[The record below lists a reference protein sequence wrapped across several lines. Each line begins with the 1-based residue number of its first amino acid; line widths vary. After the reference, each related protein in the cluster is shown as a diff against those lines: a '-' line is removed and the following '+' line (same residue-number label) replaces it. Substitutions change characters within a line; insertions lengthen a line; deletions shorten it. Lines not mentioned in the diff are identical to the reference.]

1 MAPAMIGMVGL
12 GSTIMGGALGVG
24 GSLFKGASEM
34 QMYNYQAGVAQ
45 INAGIARKN
54 SEYAYTTGDKQA
66 EKYGIKAGQQ
76 AGAIKAAQ
84 AASGLD
90 ITSGSNK
97 QVQESQDKVAQT
109 DMAQI
114 RANAAKT
121 AYDYQTQASTYDAQ
135 SKLYKQ
141 AGKNSMIAGVIG
153 AASSIVST
161 SGSVANKWLQGQQV
175 GLDTDI
181 KSSLGAA

>member
-1 MAPAMIGMVGL
+1 MAPAAIGMLGL
-12 GSTIMGGALGVG
+12 GSTIAGGALGVG
-24 GSLFKGASEM
+24 GNLFKGASEM
-34 QMYNYQAGVAQ
+34 QMYNYQAGVAT

-54 SEYAYTTGDKQA
+54 SQYAYSVGDKQA

-90 ITSGSNK
+90 INSGSAK

-114 RANAAKT
+114 RQNAAKV
-121 AYDYQTQASTYDAQ
+121 AYDYQNQAFAYDQQA
-135 SKLYKQ
+135 KMYKQ
-141 AGKNSMIAGVIG
+141 AGKNSMVAGVIG

-161 SGSVANKWLQGQQV
+161 SGSVANKWLQGKQV
-175 GLDTDI
+175 GLDTEI
-181 KSSLGAA
+181 KSSLGD